1 MPPDPSQVQVPVSLL
16 ERQNVHI
23 CVVGAD
29 PHEVSETAQNGG
41 SRATTM
47 ASNCHGAR
55 RVFQRVS
62 KPIE

>member
-1 MPPDPSQVQVPVSLL
+1 MPDPSQVQVPVSLL

-41 SRATTM
+41 SRATAVTSGIH
-47 ASNCHGAR
+47 AAR
-55 RVFQRVS
+55 LALQG
-62 KPIE
+62 